1 LQGEEW
7 KRERKEREGEE
18 KRREAR
24 RRRKG
29 RNQLPTMFWPG
40 TAHDNWLSAM
50 SATLPLMAAS
60 VSL

>member
-7 KRERKEREGEE
+7 KRERREMEGEE

-29 RNQLPTMFWPG
+29 RNQPPKCFGLEP
-40 TAHDNWLSAM
+40 
-50 SATLPLMAAS
+50 PLTIGC
-60 VSL
+60 LL